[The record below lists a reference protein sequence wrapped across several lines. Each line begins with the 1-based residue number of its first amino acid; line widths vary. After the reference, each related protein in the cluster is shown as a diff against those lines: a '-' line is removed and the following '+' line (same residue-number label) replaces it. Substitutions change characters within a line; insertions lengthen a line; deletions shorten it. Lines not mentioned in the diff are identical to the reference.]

1 MAHVATPEVVAPTPA
16 EDDAAAPAI
25 IAPPEDDASNKPKR
39 PRKASFPEK
48 LVQLLQEEPDVI
60 RWTREGT
67 IVIPDPA
74 KLESKLPS
82 SPVGVESTG
91 AALLGKRKAEN
102 SRRQFRYHSSGWPSV
117 VAAPDSRPAPV
128 EPLKLPESILPV
140 RFLETPARSDVTL
153 AMDRMLDHVAR
164 DTKRPKLAEPE
175 DDKGPTVADLAAYL
189 VSRGG
194 NAAQADGW
202 SVGKNPR
209 GDTIYT
215 DSSSGRVFRSKP
227 EVVRFL
233 NVGQA

>member
-82 SPVGVESTG
+82 YFRHQQYSSFQRQLNNFGFNKQEPRQQAMNSVYVRVRGEQLANVDVGE
-91 AALLGKRKAEN
+91 LL
-102 SRRQFRYHSSGWPSV
+102 H
-117 VAAPDSRPAPV
+117 
-128 EPLKLPESILPV
+128 LLPV
-140 RFLETPARSDVTL
+140 LERST
-153 AMDRMLDHVAR
+153 R
-164 DTKRPKLAEPE
+164 KK
-175 DDKGPTVADLAAYL
+175 
-189 VSRGG
+189 
-194 NAAQADGW
+194 
-202 SVGKNPR
+202 
-209 GDTIYT
+209 
-215 DSSSGRVFRSKP
+215 
-227 EVVRFL
+227 
-233 NVGQA
+233 

>member
-82 SPVGVESTG
+82 YFRHQHYSSFQFQSVWKSRTSACAASFSTT
-91 AALLGKRKAEN
+91 A
-102 SRRQFRYHSSGWPSV
+102 RR
-117 VAAPDSRPAPV
+117 RP
-128 EPLKLPESILPV
+128 
-140 RFLETPARSDVTL
+140 FT
-153 AMDRMLDHVAR
+153 
-164 DTKRPKLAEPE
+164 
-175 DDKGPTVADLAAYL
+175 
-189 VSRGG
+189 
-194 NAAQADGW
+194 
-202 SVGKNPR
+202 
-209 GDTIYT
+209 
-215 DSSSGRVFRSKP
+215 
-227 EVVRFL
+227 
-233 NVGQA
+233 